1 MQEWKALAQEGE
13 GVGVSRCPA
22 GHIHV
27 DYGHVTLRFTEEG
40 FHTFAAM
47 VGRAAPHLGGAQLP
61 RGSSPWLDDAG
72 TAFSKN

>member
-27 DYGHVTLRFTEEG
+27 DYGRVTLRFTEED
-40 FHTFAAM
+40 FHAFAAM
-47 VGRAAPHLGGAQLP
+47 VGRAAANLGGVQLP
-61 RGSSPWLDDAG
+61 RSSSPWLEDAG
-72 TAFSKN
+72 IAFSKN